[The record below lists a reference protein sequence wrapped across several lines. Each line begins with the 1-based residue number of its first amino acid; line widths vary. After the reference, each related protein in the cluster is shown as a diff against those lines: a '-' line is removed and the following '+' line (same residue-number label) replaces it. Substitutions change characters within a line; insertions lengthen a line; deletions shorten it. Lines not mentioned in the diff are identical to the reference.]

1 MELWF
6 CCKCV
11 VSKHV
16 PLEKVAVNGLVD
28 DEQLLVKDAANYLKK
43 LHPGRSIF
51 ANIMVTMV
59 DLTPGEGWNFVFGQ
73 ASLSEGWGA
82 FSFARFNPNFYK
94 YRESQLTKKQQ
105 QEMLRRACRTMVH
118 EVGHI
123 LGFKHCIYY
132 HCLMNGSNGDH
143 EVSPF
148 KLCPI
153 CLQKLY
159 IAIGTNYKYF
169 DIQKR
174 YENLKTFYIEQ
185 QWKKE
190 INWINLRLGITGVEE
205 EMHVVKAKLPLL
217 NDNNNENFQQKYEEA
232 CDNEKATC
240 NNNIIGGTGLCGKT
254 QTIKAKSRLI
264 VRTEI
269 NKQSDRIGEINAG
282 EYIEIPKPVQIQR
295 TSSGTTRVPLVN
307 GGWVTAST
315 KFGKALIE
323 KYISINNNGI
333 SENKETKHNAG
344 KPKNCSLLKKS
355 PETAAGVLANINK
368 MMTSLKATQR
378 SLEATSKKIE
388 ENNHAYDLEEKW
400 KEFQETYQGL
410 NERLI
415 NNIEQAL
422 RTDTKMC
429 KVLNNHK

>member
-1 MELWF
+1 MKARANDWLASHVEKGQSVKTLQRKSFKAWPHATYDTINIVPCGLFIEGQSPPLDKLRELMELWF

-16 PLEKVAVNGLVD
+16 SLEKVAVNGLVD

-73 ASLSEGWGA
+73 ASLSEGWGV

-94 YRESQLTKKQQ
+94 YMESQLTKKQQ

-159 IAIGTNYKYF
+159 IAMGTNYKSF
-169 DIQKR
+169 DLQKR
-174 YENLKTFYIEQ
+174 YENLKAFYVEQ

-190 INWINLRLGITGVEE
+190 IDWINIRLGLAHDEKDT
-205 EMHVVKAKLPLL
+205 HVVETKVQQHVD
-217 NDNNNENFQQKYEEA
+217 DNNVNFEQKYEEA
-232 CDNEKATC
+232 CEEEKAT
-240 NNNIIGGTGLCGKT
+240 
-254 QTIKAKSRLI
+254 
-264 VRTEI
+264 
-269 NKQSDRIGEINAG
+269 
-282 EYIEIPKPVQIQR
+282 
-295 TSSGTTRVPLVN
+295 
-307 GGWVTAST
+307 
-315 KFGKALIE
+315 
-323 KYISINNNGI
+323 YISIKNNGI
-333 SENKETKHNAG
+333 SRNKDTKNNNDTF
-344 KPKNCSLLKKS
+344 KNCSSLNEQ
-355 PETAAGVLANINK
+355 PETAAEVLTNINK

-400 KEFQETYQGL
+400 NKFQETYEGL

-422 RTDTKMC
+422 KTDTKMR
-429 KVLNNHK
+429 KLWNNHKKKNSNE